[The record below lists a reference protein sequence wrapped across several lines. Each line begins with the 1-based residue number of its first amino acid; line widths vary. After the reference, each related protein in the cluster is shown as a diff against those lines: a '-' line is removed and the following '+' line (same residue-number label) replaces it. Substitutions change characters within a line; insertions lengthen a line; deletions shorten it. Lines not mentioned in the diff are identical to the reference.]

1 MRRKTKV
8 VIVSKHNILIRLF
21 ILVLFA
27 VGLGTGRAGY
37 AETLK
42 VCYDQWPP
50 LTIFPS
56 SGSSARGVVIDM
68 FEEVYSA
75 QGYELEFF
83 EVPLARGLAMVSDG
97 LCDILPE
104 YVESAN
110 TENDFVYAKE
120 PTFAYTTAFVVRR
133 DDPWRYHGIQ
143 SIKGKRVATGPGWD
157 YSSMSMA
164 YQSYIDDPKNA
175 DFVEV
180 IAGYDDVVDR
190 ILRMIIE
197 DRVDL
202 YADNEL
208 VLQHVLNRLN
218 LHDALQITFPGL
230 EKKLVERPIFSKK
243 IPPEKRQEL
252 IRVWD
257 EGRLSI
263 KGEKESMLL
272 QKYGVKLEDPS

>member
-1 MRRKTKV
+1 
-8 VIVSKHNILIRLF
+8 VIVSRFKILKRLF
-21 ILVLFA
+21 FLALLI
-27 VGLGTGRAGY
+27 VGLGTGRAGH

-56 SGSSARGVVIDM
+56 NGSSARGVVIDM
-68 FEEVYSA
+68 LEQIYTA

-104 YVESAN
+104 YVGSVN
-110 TENDFVYAKE
+110 TENDFVYGNE

-133 DDPWRYHGIQ
+133 GDPWRYRGIQ
-143 SIKGKRVATGPGWD
+143 SVIGKRVGTGPGWD

-164 YQSYIDDPKNA
+164 YQYYIDDPKNA

-180 IAGYDDVVDR
+180 VAGYDDVIDR
-190 ILRMIIE
+190 ILRMIVE

-208 VLQHVLNRLN
+208 VLQHVLNRLD
-218 LHDALQITFPGL
+218 LHDELQVTHPGL
-230 EKKLVERPIFSKK
+230 EKKLVERPIFSKR
-243 IPPEKRQEL
+243 IPDAKRQQL

-257 EGRLSI
+257 EGRLLI
-263 KGEKESMLL
+263 KGEQEKMILK
-272 QKYGVKLEDPS
+272 KYNVSLDDPR

>member
-8 VIVSKHNILIRLF
+8 VIVSKHNILNRLF

-27 VGLGTGRAGY
+27 VGLCTGRTGY
-37 AETLK
+37 AETLR

-56 SGSSARGVVIDM
+56 NGSSARGVVIDM

-104 YVESAN
+104 YVGSVN

-164 YQSYIDDPKNA
+164 YQSYIDDPRNSN
-175 DFVEV
+175 FVEV

-208 VLQHVLNRLN
+208 VLKHVLNRLN
-218 LHDALQITFPGL
+218 LHDELQITFPGL

-252 IRVWD
+252 IRIWD